1 MNEKI
6 NGWGR
11 SKNFVRNFTPTPDIQ
26 YFHQQKY
33 NIMKYLTPELLVLLA
48 GISLTAASPAV
59 TVVPPPPEIEAVSY
73 LIVDAD
79 SGYSLVEKNTDRR
92 VDPAS
97 LTKMMTA
104 YVAASQISGGHI
116 AMTDQVTVSERAWRM
131 GGSRMF
137 IEVGNQVSVEDLLK
151 GVIIQSGNDASV
163 ALAEYIS
170 GTEEAFADLMNH
182 YAAELGM
189 KDSNFVNS
197 SGWPD
202 EDHYMTARDLATLA
216 RALIRDYPEIYAL
229 HSVKEFTWN
238 NIKQSNRNSLLWDDS
253 SVDGI
258 KTGHTESAGYCLVA
272 SAVRDGVRLVSVI
285 MGSAGARAR
294 TKATQALL
302 SYSYRFYET
311 RKIYS
316 ADEMIA
322 NVKVWKGE
330 RDSLDLVA
338 EDDLVLTLPRS
349 RYDQV
354 ETVTTLEEN
363 PVAPIAAGQVLG
375 QLELSLDEEV
385 IATIPLVASETI
397 PAGNFLIRLRDHIK
411 LLHQARN

>member
-1 MNEKI
+1 MRVKL
-6 NGWGR
+6 
-11 SKNFVRNFTPTPDIQ
+11 FVLF
-26 YFHQQKY
+26 
-33 NIMKYLTPELLVLLA
+33 A
-48 GISLTAASPAV
+48 GICLNCVAAV
-59 TVVPPPPEIEAVSY
+59 TVVPPPPEVDAVSY
-73 LIVDAD
+73 LIADAD
-79 SGYSLVEKNTDRR
+79 SGHYLVEKNIDRR

-104 YVAASQISGGHI
+104 YVAAGQISGGHI

-163 ALAEYIS
+163 ALAEHIS
-170 GTEEAFADLMNH
+170 GTEEAFADLMNQ

-189 KDSNFVNS
+189 KDSRFMNS

-202 EDHYMTARDLATLA
+202 ENHYMTARDLATLA
-216 RALIRDYPEIYAL
+216 RALIRDYPEIYAM
-229 HSVKEFTWN
+229 HSIKEFTWN

-272 SAVRDGVRLVSVI
+272 SAVRDGVRLISVV
-285 MGSAGARAR
+285 MGSAGTRAR

-302 SYSYRFYET
+302 NYSYRFYET
-311 RKIYS
+311 KKVYS
-316 ADEMIA
+316 ADETIT

-330 RDSLDLVA
+330 RDNLDLVA

-349 RYDQV
+349 QFDKV
-354 ETVTTLEEN
+354 ETATTVEEN

-375 QLELSLDEEV
+375 QLELSLDGEV
-385 IATIPLVASETI
+385 IATMPLVAAEMI

>member
-1 MNEKI
+1 
-6 NGWGR
+6 
-11 SKNFVRNFTPTPDIQ
+11 
-26 YFHQQKY
+26 
-33 NIMKYLTPELLVLLA
+33 MKYLRVKLAVLLM
-48 GISLTAASPAV
+48 GTGLNIASAAV
-59 TVVPPPPEIEAVSY
+59 TVVPPPPEIEAVSF

-79 SGYSLVEKNTDRR
+79 SGYYLVEKNIDQQ
-92 VDPAS
+92 VEPAS

-163 ALAEYIS
+163 ALAEHVS
-170 GTEEAFADLMNH
+170 GTEEAFADLMNQ
-182 YAAELGM
+182 YASELGM
-189 KDSNFVNS
+189 EDTRFTNS

-202 EDHYMTARDLATLA
+202 ENHYTTARDLATLA

-229 HSVKEFTWN
+229 HAVREFTYN
-238 NIKQSNRNSLLWDDS
+238 DIKQSNRNRLLWSDS

-272 SAVRDGVRLVSVI
+272 SSVRDGIRLVSVV
-285 MGSAGARAR
+285 MGAASTRTR

-302 SYSYRFYET
+302 NYSYRFYET
-311 RKIYS
+311 RKLYS
-316 ADEMIA
+316 ADETITS
-322 NVKVWKGE
+322 VKVWKGE
-330 RDSLDLVA
+330 RDSLDLVV
-338 EDDLVLTLPRS
+338 EDDLVLTLPRGQ
-349 RYDQV
+349 YDQV
-354 ETVTTLEEN
+354 ETVTTIEEN
-363 PVAPIAAGQVLG
+363 PVAPIEAGQKLG

-385 IATIPLVASETI
+385 IATLPLVASEAV
-397 PAGNFLIRLRDHIK
+397 PAGNLFIRLRDHIILQRK
-411 LLHQARN
+411 LHN